1 MKRKKA
7 IAIVSLVVG
16 LALLVPVST
25 TSQSGIIVDG
35 ADSVQ
40 DTSTVYSPGLVSST
54 QSVAPRVAVEY
65 AHSTAPQAL
74 AEPPTTL
81 QSFLDSITERVVAEY
96 ANSTAPR
103 ALTEPPT
110 ALRDLI
116 NSITERVVAEYA
128 NSNRVEVMDYPLELM
143 NDTTPPQI
151 SDITASAVG
160 SDSATITWTTDE
172 FATSTVLYGTQS
184 GTYSETVSDSL
195 YVKQHEVTLSE
206 LVPGAT
212 NYYYYVVRSSDQ
224 SDNTA
229 TSAEHSFEILGGTP
243 GDCNGDGA
251 VDAGDISALVLEI
264 FDGDGSDPADT
275 PGGTFPGDPVGC
287 DANCDGVVD
296 AGDISCVV
304 LIIFNG
310 PGACGGGCGLTAMTG
325 PSLPSGSAA
334 LSDGPVLTI
343 PDQVP
348 ASPGGM
354 VTLPV
359 NFTANGN
366 SIASMIFSVDYD
378 QTWLTFDPTDS
389 DSDGIPDTVTLDIPS
404 AFNAS
409 VTFDGGDT
417 DGELDFFIADTFP
430 PLASLPDGAI
440 VSMTLNVGSPP
451 SVTEAAVNF
460 SQDPVA
466 SFGDTSGQSVPG
478 TTDDGSVLIAST
490 DTYQIYLPLLWKS
503 HQ

>member
-1 MKRKKA
+1 MKGKTA
-7 IAIVSLVVG
+7 VVIALLLIG
-16 LALLVPVST
+16 LALVLPLT
-25 TSQSGIIVDG
+25 TTGQSSIIVTD

-40 DTSTVYSPGLVSST
+40 DTSIVYSPGLVSST

-103 ALTEPPT
+103 PLTEPPT
-110 ALRDLI
+110 ALRGLI

-128 NSNRVEVMDYPLELM
+128 NSNRVEAMVYPLELM

-151 SDITASAVG
+151 SDIAANAVG

-184 GTYSETVSDSL
+184 GVYSETVSDSL

-206 LVPGAT
+206 LVPGMT
-212 NYYYYVVRSSDQ
+212 YYYVVRSSDQ

-229 TSAEHSFEILGGTP
+229 TSAEHSLEILGGTP

-251 VDAGDISALVLEI
+251 VDAGDISALALEI

-310 PGACGGGCGLTAMTG
+310 PGACGGGSGLTTMTG
-325 PSLPSGSAA
+325 LSLPSSSSA
-334 LSDGPVLTI
+334 LSDGPALAI

-348 ASPGGM
+348 ASPGGT

-389 DSDGIPDTVTLDIPS
+389 DEDGIPDTVTLDIPS

-417 DGELDFFIADTFP
+417 EGELDFFIADTFP